1 MRFTLTLNTKIY
13 AALALSMIVLALIPD
28 NWQTALQYQRSA
40 LEQGQLWRALSGH
53 LLHANHWH
61 LLLNLAGLLLV
72 LLLHGRY
79 FSARQLLLQWL
90 MFSLAISVLLY
101 LFSTNIYSYVGLS
114 GVLHAM
120 LTLGAIKDVQQRDHS
135 GYLLLAGLL
144 TKVAYEQW
152 QGPDAELTSLIG
164 ADVAI
169 DAHLYGVICGMLVAI
184 LLYIKNPVQR

>member
-1 MRFTLTLNTKIY
+1 VRFTLTLNTKIY

-79 FSARQLLLQWL
+79 FCARQLLLQWL
-90 MFSLAISVLLY
+90 VFALAISALLY

-120 LTLGAIKDVQQRDHS
+120 LTLGAIKDVQQREHS

-144 TKVAYEQW
+144 AKVAYEQW
-152 QGPDAELTSLIG
+152 QGPDAELASLIG

-169 DAHLYGVICGMLVAI
+169 DAHLYGVITG
-184 LLYIKNPVQR
+184 LLLALALKAAKAL

>member
-1 MRFTLTLNTKIY
+1 MPFSLAPNTKVY
-13 AALALSMIVLALIPD
+13 AALAICMLLLALIPD
-28 NWQTALQYQRSA
+28 NWQLVLQYQRSA
-40 LEQGQLWRALSGH
+40 LEQGQLWRTISGH

-79 FSARQLLLQWL
+79 FLARQLLAQWL
-90 MFSLAISVLLY
+90 VYALAISALLY

-144 TKVAYEQW
+144 AKVAYEQW
-152 QGPDAELTSLIG
+152 QGPDAELASLIG

-169 DAHLYGVICGMLVAI
+169 DAHLYGVISGVLVAI
-184 LLYIKNPVQR
+184 LLYIKNRAQR

>member
-1 MRFTLTLNTKIY
+1 MRFTLALNTKIY
-13 AALALSMIVLALIPD
+13 AALALCMVVLALVPED
-28 NWQTALQYQRSA
+28 WQLALQYQRSA

-79 FSARQLLLQWL
+79 FSARQLLAQWL
-90 MFSLAISVLLY
+90 VYALSISALLY

-120 LTLGAIKDVQQRDHS
+120 LTLGAIKDVQQREHS

-144 TKVAYEQW
+144 AKVAYEQW
-152 QGPDAELTSLIG
+152 QGPDTELGQLIG

-169 DAHLYGVICGMLVAI
+169 DAHLYGVITGV
-184 LLYIKNPVQR
+184 LLGAVLYVKNRARR

>member
-1 MRFTLTLNTKIY
+1 MPFTLTPNTKVY
-13 AALALSMIVLALIPD
+13 AALAISMLLAALLPENWQLALH
-28 NWQTALQYQRSA
+28 YQRSA
-40 LEQGQLWRALSGH
+40 LEQGQLWRAISGH

-61 LLLNLAGLLLV
+61 LLLNLAGLLLA

-90 MFSLAISVLLY
+90 VFTLAISALLY
-101 LFSTNIYSYVGLS
+101 LFSAHIYSYVGLS

-120 LTLGAIKDVQQRDHS
+120 LTLGAIKDVQQAERS

-144 TKVAYEQW
+144 VKVGYEQW
-152 QGPDAELTSLIG
+152 QGPDAELASLIG

-169 DAHLYGVICGMLVAI
+169 DAHLYGVLTGV
-184 LLYIKNPVQR
+184 LLALALKAGKRL

>member
-1 MRFTLTLNTKIY
+1 MPFSLAPNTKVY
-13 AALALSMIVLALIPD
+13 AALAICMLLLVLVPD
-28 NWQTALQYQRSA
+28 NWQLALQYQRSA
-40 LEQGQLWRALSGH
+40 LEQGQLWRTISGH

-79 FSARQLLLQWL
+79 FSVRQLLLQWL
-90 MFSLAISVLLY
+90 VYALAISALLY
-101 LFSTNIYSYVGLS
+101 LFSTNIHSYVGLS

-135 GYLLLAGLL
+135 GNLLLAGLIA
-144 TKVAYEQW
+144 KVAYEQW
-152 QGPDAELTSLIG
+152 QGPDAELARLIG

-169 DAHLYGVICGMLVAI
+169 DAHLYGVITG
-184 LLYIKNPVQR
+184 LLLALALQAGKRL

>member
-79 FSARQLLLQWL
+79 FCARQLLLQWL
-90 MFSLAISVLLY
+90 VFALAISALLY

-120 LTLGAIKDVQQRDHS
+120 LTLGAIKDVQQAERS
-135 GYLLLAGLL
+135 GYLLLTGLIA
-144 TKVAYEQW
+144 KVAYEQW
-152 QGPDAELTSLIG
+152 QGPDAELASLIG

-169 DAHLYGVICGMLVAI
+169 DAHLYGVITG
-184 LLYIKNPVQR
+184 LLLALALKAAKAL

>member
-61 LLLNLAGLLLV
+61 LLLNLAGLLLAF
-72 LLLHGRY
+72 LLHGRY

-90 MFSLAISVLLY
+90 VFSLVISVLLY
-101 LFSTNIYSYVGLS
+101 LFATNIHSYVGLS

-135 GYLLLAGLL
+135 GYLLLTGLIA
-144 TKVAYEQW
+144 KVAYEQW
-152 QGPDAELTSLIG
+152 QGPDAELASLIG

-169 DAHLYGVICGMLVAI
+169 DAHLYGVITG
-184 LLYIKNPVQR
+184 LLLALALKAAKGL